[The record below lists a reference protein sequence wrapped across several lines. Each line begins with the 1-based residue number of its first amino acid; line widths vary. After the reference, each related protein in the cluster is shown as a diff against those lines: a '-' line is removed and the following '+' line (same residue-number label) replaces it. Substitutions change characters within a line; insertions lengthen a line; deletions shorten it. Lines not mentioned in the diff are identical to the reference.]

1 MRIFVLF
8 QNTVIIVGAGV
19 MGLGT
24 AFHLA
29 QKGYDVTILEKGNSV
44 ANVSWTL
51 HSNDVYSI
59 SMQKLITI

>member
-1 MRIFVLF
+1 
-8 QNTVIIVGAGV
+8 

-44 ANVSWTL
+44 ANVSYIVHIYNTSL
-51 HSNDVYSI
+51 IFVQIFRNINKSI
-59 SMQKLITI
+59 KKIPRYKFLASI

>member
-1 MRIFVLF
+1 
-8 QNTVIIVGAGV
+8 

-44 ANVSWTL
+44 ANVSYIVHIDSMAL
-51 HSNDVYSI
+51 IFVYRKYEYKYENAI
-59 SMQKLITI
+59 LRYTF